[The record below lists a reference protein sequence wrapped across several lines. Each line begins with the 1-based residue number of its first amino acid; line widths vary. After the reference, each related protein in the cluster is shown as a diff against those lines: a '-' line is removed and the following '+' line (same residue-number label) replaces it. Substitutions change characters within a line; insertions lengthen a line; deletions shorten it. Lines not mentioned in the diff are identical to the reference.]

1 LDFGPIDTLQHWGVN
16 VRAPIHL
23 RKRRARANQQ
33 VAGTIKEIPAGDGKV
48 KIIVIATDE
57 EQEIVRQTLE
67 TIQRV
72 KGQD

>member
-1 LDFGPIDTLQHWGVN
+1 
-16 VRAPIHL
+16 L

-57 EQEIVRQTLE
+57 EREIVRQTLE